1 MVPRSATSNTP
12 SGSDGTAAAPSTC
25 RARFG
30 RLIDRAYMA
39 GRLAGRQLPPPL
51 ADPPA
56 HGTHAVQI
64 LRTYPA
70 RLRRYPFA
78 PLGERSIDYAYRKML
93 KRARRLIYVEDQYLW
108 APFVAD
114 LFADALRANPD
125 LHLIAIVPRFPDKE
139 GMARWPSLVGR
150 QQAIRVCRS
159 AGRDRFAIYDVENA
173 AGHPVYVH
181 SKVVVV
187 DDVWAMIGSDNLN
200 RRSWTH
206 DSELSVRGDRLR
218 ARRPRSR
225 RSRRRRRR
233 GPTVRPRPAPE
244 ADGGTP
250 RCRIP
255 AKSKTCSTR
264 SPRSMPSKSVRPGC
278 RPGTTEAGRA
288 HGLLVDYARTSRKSY
303 PAATGRGLSRCIGRS
318 MTPTAGLSVTGSL
331 IAPDAGV
338 MTDLPPALRHHRPG
352 RRSAGPELDSFHSRP
367 PAALGGGVG
376 PGRVLF
382 QGST

>member
-1 MVPRSATSNTP
+1 MDFPEIYGDRPPWHDVQCSINGPAVSDVEHTFRERWYGSSALDLSSP
-12 SGSDGTAAAPSTC
+12 F
-25 RARFG
+25 RAV
-30 RLIDRAYMA
+30 IDRAYMA
-39 GRLAGRQLPPPL
+39 GRLAGRQPPPPL

-78 PLGERSIDYAYRKML
+78 PLGERSIDYAYRKVL
-93 KRARRLIYVEDQYLW
+93 KRARRLIYLEDQYLW

-114 LFADALRANPD
+114 LFAAALEANPE

-173 AGHPVYVH
+173 GGIPVYVH

-206 DSELSVRGDRLR
+206 DSELSAAVIDSVPDGRAPIDPGGEGDE
-218 ARRPRSR
+218 ARRFA
-225 RSRRRRRR
+225 
-233 GPTVRPRPAPE
+233 PRPAPE
-244 ADGGTP
+244 ADGGAP
-250 RCRIP
+250 RCGSGRNRRP
-255 AKSKTCSTR
+255 AR
-264 SPRSMPSKSVRPGC
+264 PGRRVRMPSKSVQPGC
-278 RPGTTEAGRA
+278 KPGTTEAGRA

-303 PAATGRGLSRCIGRS
+303 PAATGRGLSPCIGRS
-318 MTPTAGLSVTGSL
+318 MTPTAGLSVTGSP
-331 IAPDAGV
+331 IAPDAG
-338 MTDLPPALRHHRPG
+338 
-352 RRSAGPELDSFHSRP
+352 
-367 PAALGGGVG
+367 
-376 PGRVLF
+376 
-382 QGST
+382 